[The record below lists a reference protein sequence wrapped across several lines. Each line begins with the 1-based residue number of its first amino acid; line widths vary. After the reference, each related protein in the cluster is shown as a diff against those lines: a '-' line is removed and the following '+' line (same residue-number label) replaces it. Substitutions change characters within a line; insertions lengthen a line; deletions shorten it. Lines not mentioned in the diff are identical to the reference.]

1 MRHNVSQQRDVD
13 PWQTWQVTSEDRGVA
28 VPKPADARA
37 ARSQAAM
44 LEAGIHLLATVG
56 WSQITQQRVAEVAGV
71 GRATAYRHWPEQ
83 SALLADILQHALAS
97 EAYAVTHVGDTR
109 VDLIAELHALAT
121 AMNDGLTYDI
131 VVTLIQQSGASDE
144 LGALNG
150 RLSRVAR
157 RGIWRVVRRAT
168 ARDELRSGIDETQ
181 VAAQLI
187 GPLAYRRLLMSERIE
202 MHHIE
207 STVDAFLTH
216 AQTAASS

>member
-1 MRHNVSQQRDVD
+1 MS
-13 PWQTWQVTSEDRGVA
+13 

-83 SALLADILQHALAS
+83 SALLADILQHALAAES
-97 EAYAVTHVGDTR
+97 YAVPHVGDTR
-109 VDLIAELHALAT
+109 TDLIAELHALAA

-131 VVTLIQQSGASDE
+131 VITLIQQSGANDE
-144 LGALNG
+144 LGALNAQ
-150 RLSRVAR
+150 LSRIAR
-157 RGIWRVVRRAT
+157 RGIWRIVRDAT
-168 ARDELRSGIDETQ
+168 ARHELRPGIGETQ

-187 GPLAYRRLLMSERIE
+187 GPLAYRRLLMPERIE
-202 MHHIE
+202 LNHIE
-207 STVDAFLTH
+207 STVDAFLTY
-216 AQTAASS
+216 AQKAAPEPRDSNGT